1 MTGARAARPILKKR
15 GTVCPGM
22 HAEIFP
28 RCADFAI
35 ECVTGAR
42 VPPE

>member
-15 GTVCPGM
+15 GTFCSDMDG
-22 HAEIFP
+22 EIFA

-42 VPPE
+42 VRPE